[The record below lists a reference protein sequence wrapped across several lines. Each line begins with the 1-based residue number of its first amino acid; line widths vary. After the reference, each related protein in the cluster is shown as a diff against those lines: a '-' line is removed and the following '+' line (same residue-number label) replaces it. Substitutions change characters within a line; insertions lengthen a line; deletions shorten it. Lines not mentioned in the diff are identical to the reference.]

1 MKRTLDADDIVIAE
15 PRGPLALA
23 GTMGGLES
31 EIDDDSHSVAIEA
44 VHFSAHAVARMS
56 RRHKLSSEASRR
68 FERGVDP
75 ELPAIASARAAALL
89 IELGGATYVGASRVD
104 AVAPV
109 EPVRI
114 PADLPERLS
123 GLPISADRAITRLE
137 SVGATLTVEG
147 TSLVVTPPSWRP
159 DLTDPA
165 DLVEEVVRLEGYENL
180 PVDAAQGPSRVRP
193 DGRPAPAPT
202 GGSHAGRVR
211 TGRGPEL
218 PVPRAP
224 GPGRPRHHRRRPAL
238 RARRAGQPAVR

>member
-15 PRGPLALA
+15 PSGPLALA

-75 ELPAIASARAAALL
+75 ELAGHR
-89 IELGGATYVGASRVD
+89 VGARRS
-104 AVAPV
+104 A
-109 EPVRI
+109 
-114 PADLPERLS
+114 
-123 GLPISADRAITRLE
+123 ADRARGCHLRRHVPGRCGGPGRAGRDPCRPARADLRPGDLRRPGHQPAR
-137 SVGATLTVEG
+137 VGGRDARRSRAP
-147 TSLVVTPPSWRP
+147 SLVVTPPSWRP

-180 PVDAAQGPSRVRP
+180 PSTLPRGPRRLRP
-193 DGRPAPAPT
+193 D
-202 GGSHAGRVR
+202 
-211 TGRGPEL
+211 
-218 PVPRAP
+218 
-224 GPGRPRHHRRRPAL
+224 
-238 RARRAGQPAVR
+238 QPASACAAASAAPWPHPAWSRS